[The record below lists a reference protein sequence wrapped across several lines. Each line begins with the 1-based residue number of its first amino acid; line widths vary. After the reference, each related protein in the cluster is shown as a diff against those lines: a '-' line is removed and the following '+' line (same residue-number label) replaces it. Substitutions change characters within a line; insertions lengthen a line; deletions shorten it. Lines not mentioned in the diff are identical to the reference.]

1 MDQSQVKWRKST
13 HSASNGGQC
22 VEIGIWRKSSHSANN
37 GSCVEVS
44 AEPTLRLARDS
55 KNPDGS
61 VLAFSP
67 AEWRAFTE
75 TIKSGRLNR
84 A

>member
-1 MDQSQVKWRKST
+1 MDISQVEWRKS
-13 HSASNGGQC
+13 
-22 VEIGIWRKSSHSANN
+22 IRSANN
-37 GSCVEVS
+37 GSCVEVGVWRKSSRSASNGGQRFEVS
-44 AEPTLRLARDS
+44 AETTLRLARDS

-67 AEWRAFTE
+67 AEWRMFTE

-84 A
+84 V